1 VTFQV
6 RFGEFGGSYVTH
18 CHNTVHED
26 FAMLLRMQILAAMGG
41 THSVITPTPI
51 PSPDGVHFLTPD
63 ILPEGDP
70 RTTI

>member
-1 VTFQV
+1 
-6 RFGEFGGSYVTH
+6 
-18 CHNTVHED
+18 VHED
-26 FAMLLRMQILAAMGG
+26 FAMLLRKQLLAAAGG

-70 RTTI
+70 RTTT